1 MIPAA
6 QRMLELLDDYEQ
18 HPSEYHDGSV
28 REPDNDDRPD
38 YIEFYRGKAYSY
50 MAEAYASLNDSTGS
64 GIAESLKYLA
74 LYEQTP
80 SGTTVTGRFMIAPV
94 LRKLGEY
101 DKILAIY
108 DEVKQ
113 LIGSDT
119 LNANYAEILYGRAMV
134 AKAQGKKDEA
144 ISYLERHNELNTLLN
159 ERLLQGKA
167 HLYAARYKAQEQQM
181 EIERHAMRERTHM
194 RIILVL
200 CFMLI
205 IVILIAII
213 TVYQKRQL
221 AKKNAAMVKLI
232 DEKEEQSQLLS
243 NSVEDTGED
252 LALFRQMDHRIRTE
266 RLYADQ
272 GIQRDEI
279 AEVLGMKRETINQLL
294 NKYAGGNSIPA
305 YLNEIRLSEA
315 CKLLREQPDVTISV
329 VADQVGLTLR
339 NLQRLFREQYGMSP
353 SEYRY
358 SHK

>member
-38 YIEFYRGKAYSY
+38 YIDFYRGKAY
-50 MAEAYASLNDSTGS
+50 AYLATGYSRIESTD
-64 GIAESLKYLA
+64 ARQKAREYLA
-74 LYEQTP
+74 LYEQTIAGQ
-80 SGTTVTGRFMIAPV
+80 SVTGRFLITST
-94 LRKLGEY
+94 LRKLEEY
-101 DKILAIY
+101 DRVLSIY
-108 DEVKQ
+108 DEVEQ
-113 LIGSDT
+113 QMGNDT
-119 LNANYAEILYGRAMV
+119 LNANYLEILLGRAET
-134 AKAQGKKDEA
+134 AEALGHPNEA
-144 ISYLERHNELNTLLN
+144 IDYWKRHDALNELLVA
-159 ERLLQGKA
+159 RLLQGKA

-181 EIERHAMRERTHM
+181 EIERHAMREKTHM
-194 RIILVL
+194 RVILVL

-221 AKKNAAMVKLI
+221 AKKNSAMVKLI
-232 DEKEEQSQLLS
+232 DEKDEQSQLLS
-243 NSVEDTGED
+243 NPVEDTGED
-252 LALFRQMDHRIRTE
+252 LALFRQMDHRIRSE

-315 CKLLREQPDVTISV
+315 CKMLREQPDVTISV
-329 VADQVGLTLR
+329 VADRVGLTLR